1 MGVSV
6 MQDLTES
13 FPNRDPVDGHGDS
26 SSQAPLLPYDAL
38 MEVCDRLPCAFAIL
52 EPDARASFANAA
64 FRTLFNVSGH
74 QGTGSPDLS
83 RVASGVAR
91 SLKSLDGRIL
101 PVNPITFGGGRTL
114 VLVDEKSTEA
124 AVEMTERRDALT
136 GLANRVVLKEKIVA
150 SLVDPVPELDGG
162 ETALLLLDLDRF
174 KAVNDT
180 LGHAIGDKLLCRVVD
195 RLRATIRKSDLVAR
209 LGGDEFAIL
218 QRSPKQP
225 DAAKALAQRL
235 VDLVGRTYLV
245 DDHILNIGVSIGIAL
260 PPADGTDPDRLLK
273 SADLAL
279 YRAKEEGRGRFRF
292 FEQEMDARAQARRAL
307 ELDLRR
313 AFVLRQFEVYYQAQM
328 NLHDKQVVGFEALAR
343 WRHPQRGMVSPAA
356 FIPVAEEI
364 GLISQIGEWVL
375 LTACREA
382 ASWPGTQRIAV
393 NLSPMQFSTPGLV
406 DTVAAALATSGL
418 PAERLELE
426 ITESVLL
433 DDTAA
438 TLAILHQLRS
448 LGIRIA
454 MDDFGTGYSSLGYL
468 RSFPFDKVKIDQ
480 SFIRDMPT
488 DGDSAAIVKAIIG
501 LGISLGIST
510 TAEGV
515 ETEEQLN
522 RLRAEGCTDIQG
534 YLLSKPVPAAEV
546 EAVLN
551 RSIHP

>member
-1 MGVSV
+1 

-13 FPNRDPVDGHGDS
+13 FPNRDPVGGPDNS
-26 SSQAPLLPYDAL
+26 ISQASVLSYDAL

-83 RVASGVAR
+83 RVASGAVR

-114 VLVDEKSTEA
+114 VLVDEKSTQA

-136 GLANRVVLKEKIVA
+136 GLANRVVLKEQIAA
-150 SLVDPVPELDGG
+150 SLVDPIPEPDGG
-162 ETALLLLDLDRF
+162 VETALLLLDLDRF

-195 RLRATIRKSDLVAR
+195 RLRATVRKTDLVAR

-245 DDHILNIGVSIGIAL
+245 DDHILNIGVSVGIAL
-260 PPADGTDPDRLLK
+260 PPTDGADPDRLLK

-292 FEQEMDARAQARRAL
+292 FEPEMDARAQARRTL

-313 AFVLRQFEVYYQAQM
+313 AFALRQFEVFYQAQM
-328 NLHDKQVVGFEALAR
+328 NLHDKQVVGFEALVR

-382 ASWPGTQRIAV
+382 ANWPGNQRIAV

-433 DDTAA
+433 EDTAA

-551 RSIHP
+551 RSINP

>member
-1 MGVSV
+1 

-13 FPNRDPVDGHGDS
+13 FPDRDPAVGHDTPTVYP
-26 SSQAPLLPYDAL
+26 PLPPHDAL

-52 EPDARASFANAA
+52 EPDGIVSFANAA
-64 FRTLFNVSGH
+64 FRTLFNLSSHPGL
-74 QGTGSPDLS
+74 GGPDLS
-83 RVASGVAR
+83 RVASGAVR

-101 PVNPITFGGGRTL
+101 PVNPVTFGGGRTL
-114 VLVDEKSTEA
+114 VLVEDKSLGSAT
-124 AVEMTERRDALT
+124 EMTERRDALT
-136 GLANRVVLKEKIVA
+136 GLANRVVLKEQIVTA
-150 SLVDPVPELDGG
+150 LTGPEPDGT

-180 LGHAIGDKLLCRVVD
+180 LGHPIGDKLLCRVVD
-195 RLRATIRKSDLVAR
+195 RLRATVRKTDLVAR

-225 DAAKALAQRL
+225 EAAKALAQRL
-235 VDLVGRTYLV
+235 VDLIGRTYLV
-245 DDHILNIGVSIGIAL
+245 DDHILNIGVSIGVAF
-260 PPADGTDPDRLLK
+260 PPNDGNDPDRLLK

-292 FEQEMDARAQARRAL
+292 FEQEMDARAQARRTL

-313 AFVLRQFEVYYQAQM
+313 AFALRQFEVYYQAQM
-328 NLHDKQVVGFEALAR
+328 SLHDKQVVGFEALAR

-382 ASWPGTQRIAV
+382 ASWPGNQRIAV
-393 NLSPMQFSTPGLV
+393 NLSPMQFGKAGLV
-406 DTVAAALATSGL
+406 ETVAAALATSGL
-418 PAERLELE
+418 PPERLELE

-433 DDTAA
+433 DDTAG

-534 YLLSKPVPAAEV
+534 YLLSKPVPASDLA
-546 EAVLN
+546 AIFN
-551 RSIHP
+551 RSTHP

>member
-1 MGVSV
+1 M
-6 MQDLTES
+6 EE
-13 FPNRDPVDGHGDS
+13 FFE
-26 SSQAPLLPYDAL
+26 DAL
-38 MEVCDRLPCAFAIL
+38 IEAVVGGDEFPPRSLAATAHDALLEACDRLPCAFAIL
-52 EPDARASFANAA
+52 EPDARPSMMNSA
-64 FRTLFNVSGH
+64 FRTLFNPSVPVDVGD
-74 QGTGSPDLS
+74 PDLV
-83 RVASGVAR
+83 RLAGGDVR
-91 SLKSLDGRIL
+91 SLRSVDGRAWPVSTVRLGGGRIL
-101 PVNPITFGGGRTL
+101 VT
-114 VLVDEKSTEA
+114 
-124 AVEMTERRDALT
+124 VEDRSAPAGTDLTERRDALT
-136 GLANRVVLKEKIVA
+136 GVANRVVLKERIVQMLA
-150 SLVDPVPELDGG
+150 EPEQDRQA
-162 ETALLLLDLDRF
+162 ALFLLDLDRF
-174 KAVNDT
+174 KTVNDT
-180 LGHAIGDKLLCRVVD
+180 LGHAIGDKLLCRVVE
-195 RLRATIRKSDLVAR
+195 RLRSTVRKDDLVAR

-218 QRSPKQP
+218 QRSSRQP
-225 DAAKALAQRL
+225 EAAKALAQRL

-260 PPADGTDPDRLLK
+260 PPADGTEPDRLLK

-313 AFVLRQFEVYYQAQM
+313 AFALRQFEVFYQAQM
-328 NLHDKQVVGFEALAR
+328 SLQDRRIVGFEALAR
-343 WRHPQRGMVSPAA
+343 WRHPQRGMVSPAD

-382 ASWPGTQRIAV
+382 ARWPGSHRIAV
-393 NLSPMQFSTPGLV
+393 NLSPIQFSNPGLV
-406 DTVAAALATSGL
+406 ETVSAALATSGL
-418 PAERLELE
+418 APERLELE

-433 DDTAA
+433 DNTAA
-438 TLAILHQLRS
+438 TLAILHRLRT
-448 LGIRIA
+448 LGVRIA

-501 LGISLGIST
+501 LGVSLGIST

-546 EAVLN
+546 AAVLN
-551 RSIHP
+551 RIPT

>member
-1 MGVSV
+1 MQELSEDDLVMELPGGHDAFPASV
-6 MQDLTES
+6 AATA
-13 FPNRDPVDGHGDS
+13 H
-26 SSQAPLLPYDAL
+26 DAL
-38 MEVCDRLPCAFAIL
+38 REACERLPCAFAIL
-52 EPDARASFANAA
+52 EADARPSFMNSA
-64 FRTLFNVSGH
+64 FRTLFNPSAHPGSG
-74 QGTGSPDLS
+74 TPDLV
-83 RVASGVAR
+83 RLAEGGAH
-91 SLKSLDGRIL
+91 SLRSLDGRIW
-101 PVNPITFGGGRTL
+101 PVSATPLGGGRIL
-114 VLVDEKSTEA
+114 AMVEGGSASA
-124 AVEMTERRDALT
+124 APDMTERRDALT
-136 GLANRVVLKEKIVA
+136 GLANRVVLKERIIQA
-150 SLVDPVPELDGG
+150 IAEPEADRQ
-162 ETALLLLDLDRF
+162 TALFLLDLDRF
-174 KAVNDT
+174 KSVNDT
-180 LGHAIGDKLLCRVVD
+180 LGHAIGDKLLCRVVE
-195 RLRATIRKSDLVAR
+195 RLRATVRQDDLVAR

-218 QRSPKQP
+218 QRSPRQP
-225 DAAKALAQRL
+225 DAAKALARRL

-260 PPADGTDPDRLLK
+260 PPADGAEPDRLLK

-292 FEQEMDARAQARRAL
+292 FEQEMDTRAQARRTL

-313 AFVLRQFEVYYQAQM
+313 AFALRQFEVFYQAQM
-328 NLHDKQVVGFEALAR
+328 RLHDREIVGFEALAR
-343 WRHPQRGMVSPAA
+343 WRHPQRGMVSPAD

-382 ASWPGTQRIAV
+382 ARWPGSHRIAV
-393 NLSPMQFSTPGLV
+393 NLSPLQFSNPGLV
-406 DTVAAALATSGL
+406 DTVSAALATSGL
-418 PAERLELE
+418 APERLELE

-433 DDTAA
+433 DNTAA
-438 TLAILHQLRS
+438 TLAILHQLRA

-501 LGISLGIST
+501 LGMSLGIST

-515 ETEEQLN
+515 ETEEQLS

-534 YLLSKPVPAAEV
+534 YLLSKPVPASELA
-546 EAVLN
+546 AVLN
-551 RSIHP
+551 RIPK

>member
-1 MGVSV
+1 

-13 FPNRDPVDGHGDS
+13 FPNRDPVGGPDNS
-26 SSQAPLLPYDAL
+26 ISQAPVLPYDAL

-52 EPDARASFANAA
+52 EQDARASFANAA

-83 RVASGVAR
+83 RVASGAVR

-114 VLVDEKSTEA
+114 VLVDEKSTQA

-136 GLANRVVLKEKIVA
+136 GLANRLVLKEQIAA
-150 SLVDPVPELDGG
+150 SLVAPVPEPDGV

-195 RLRATIRKSDLVAR
+195 RLRAIVRKTDLVAR

-235 VDLVGRTYLV
+235 VDLIGRTYLV
-245 DDHILNIGVSIGIAL
+245 DDHILNIGVSVGIAL
-260 PPADGTDPDRLLK
+260 PPTDGTDPDRLLK

-292 FEQEMDARAQARRAL
+292 FEQEMDARAQARRTL

-313 AFVLRQFEVYYQAQM
+313 AFALRQFEVHYQAQM
-328 NLHDKQVVGFEALAR
+328 NLHDKQVVGFEALVR

-382 ASWPGTQRIAV
+382 ANWPGNQRIAV

-418 PAERLELE
+418 PPQRLELE

-433 DDTAA
+433 EDTAA

-546 EAVLN
+546 AAVLN
-551 RSIHP
+551 RSINP

>member
-1 MGVSV
+1 V
-6 MQDLTES
+6 
-13 FPNRDPVDGHGDS
+13 
-26 SSQAPLLPYDAL
+26 
-38 MEVCDRLPCAFAIL
+38 
-52 EPDARASFANAA
+52 
-64 FRTLFNVSGH
+64 
-74 QGTGSPDLS
+74 
-83 RVASGVAR
+83 
-91 SLKSLDGRIL
+91 
-101 PVNPITFGGGRTL
+101 
-114 VLVDEKSTEA
+114 
-124 AVEMTERRDALT
+124 
-136 GLANRVVLKEKIVA
+136 
-150 SLVDPVPELDGG
+150 

-195 RLRATIRKSDLVAR
+195 RLRATVRKSDLVAR

-260 PPADGTDPDRLLK
+260 PPTDGTDPDRLLK

-313 AFVLRQFEVYYQAQM
+313 AFALRQFEVYYQAQM
-328 NLHDKQVVGFEALAR
+328 NLHDKQVVGFEALVR

-382 ASWPGTQRIAV
+382 ANWPGNQRIAV

-418 PAERLELE
+418 SPQRLELE

-433 DDTAA
+433 EDTAA

-488 DGDSAAIVKAIIG
+488 DSDSAAIVKAIIG

-551 RSIHP
+551 RSTHP

>member
-1 MGVSV
+1 
-6 MQDLTES
+6 MQEFFKNLQSIDL
-13 FPNRDPVDGHGDS
+13 PAGHDTSPALIS
-26 SSQAPLLPYDAL
+26 SPTYEAVL
-38 MEVCDRLPCAFAIL
+38 EVCDRLPCAFVIL
-52 EPDARASFANAA
+52 EPDARLSFANSA
-64 FRTLFNVSGH
+64 FRTLFNLSAHHSSGT
-74 QGTGSPDLS
+74 QDLA
-83 RVASGVAR
+83 RLAAGGAR

-101 PVNPITFGGGRTL
+101 PVNAISFGGGRTL
-114 VLVDEKSTEA
+114 VMVDERSAQTSA
-124 AVEMTERRDALT
+124 EMTERRDAVT
-136 GLANRVVLKEKIVA
+136 GLPNRLVLKERIA
-150 SLVDPVPELDGG
+150 QALADPEQTSQ
-162 ETALLLLDLDRF
+162 TALLLLDLDRF

-180 LGHAIGDKLLCRVVD
+180 LGHAVGDKLLCRVVD
-195 RLRATIRKSDLVAR
+195 RLRATIRKDDLITR
-209 LGGDEFAIL
+209 LGGDEFAIF
-218 QRSPKQP
+218 QHAPNQP
-225 DAAKALAQRL
+225 EAAKALAQRL

-245 DDHILNIGVSIGIAL
+245 DDNILNIGVSIGIAL
-260 PPADGTDPDRLLK
+260 PPTDGTEPDRLLK

-292 FEQEMDARAQARRAL
+292 FEQEMDARAQTRRAL

-313 AFVLRQFEVYYQAQM
+313 AFALRQFEVHYQAQM
-328 NLHDKQVVGFEALAR
+328 SLHDERIVGFEALAR
-343 WRHPQRGMVSPAA
+343 WRHPERGMISPAD

-382 ASWPGTQRIAV
+382 AGWRGSQRIAV
-393 NLSPMQFSTPGLV
+393 NLSPMQFSNPGLV
-406 DTVAAALATSGL
+406 DTVSAALATSGL
-418 PAERLELE
+418 APERLELE

-433 DDTAA
+433 EDTAA
-438 TLAILHQLRS
+438 TLATLHQLRA
-448 LGIRIA
+448 LGIQIA

-488 DGDSAAIVKAIIG
+488 DGDSAAIVRAIIG
-501 LGISLGIST
+501 LGVSLGIST

-546 EAVLN
+546 ASVLS
-551 RSIHP
+551 RIRQ